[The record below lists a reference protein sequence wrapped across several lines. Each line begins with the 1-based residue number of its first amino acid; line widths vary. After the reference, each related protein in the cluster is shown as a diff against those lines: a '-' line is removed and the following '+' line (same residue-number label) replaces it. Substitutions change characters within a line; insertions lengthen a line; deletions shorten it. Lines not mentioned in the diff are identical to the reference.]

1 MGSLGG
7 DCPGVARGGP
17 PTRARGQGT
26 PREAR
31 QPLLWRDPPFGCQPE
46 GGQERDGRVGRVRGA
61 GGGGPTP
68 PQGVGRRDP
77 GLTGT
82 ATYAPI
88 PGHVVPVQENRG
100 GGHSAAGTGS
110 RQRSSPF
117 LQWASP
123 TGGPFPSLGWE
134 ARGSTPGMGWGI
146 GWVAERC
153 PWHRVAPQTPL
164 PTRRQGSVG

>member
-7 DCPGVARGGP
+7 DCPGVAWGGP

-31 QPLLWRDPPFGCQPE
+31 QPLIWRDLPFGCQPE
-46 GGQERDGRVGRVRGA
+46 GGQERDGRVGRVRGRRRMSHPTTGRWEKGPRADRDSHLRPHTRARGPRA
-61 GGGGPTP
+61 GKL
-68 PQGVGRRDP
+68 V
-77 GLTGT
+77 
-82 ATYAPI
+82 
-88 PGHVVPVQENRG
+88 RG
-100 GGHSAAGTGS
+100 AAGTGS

-117 LQWASP
+117 LQRASP